1 MVTVNETSRV
11 GLGTQRRRAG
21 TSSATRSVSDR
32 SLAGQCLEPF
42 RRACAALVAGLA
54 LCCAGLVGMV
64 DAATMAEFALPAM
77 NSNPY
82 GVTTGPDGALW
93 FTEFSA
99 NKIGRITTAGVVT
112 EFALPVANRGP
123 LGITAG
129 PDGALWFTEWNG
141 DKIGRITTA
150 GVVTEFALPTAG
162 SSPGITAGPDGAL
175 WFTEFSAKKI
185 GRITTAGVVTEFALS
200 TSSHSPHGITAG
212 PDGALWFTEWN
223 GDKIGR
229 ITTAGVVTE
238 FALPT
243 ADSSPGI
250 TAGPD
255 GALWFTEFSANKIGR
270 ITTAGVVTEFALPTA
285 GRRPWGITAGPDG
298 ALWFAEHDSNKIGR
312 IVPDPVWSA
321 TVSLNGSALRTGQTL
336 TYQATLFPGTTPTS
350 VDIYLG
356 VLLPDGLTFLSFILD
371 PGGTVAFTVGPVPVP
386 YSTGVTLT
394 PLTVPFVYTFS
405 GSEPAGT
412 YFAYATLVAAGT
424 DPLQDANRLA
434 LGIQTFEFSP

>member
-54 LCCAGLVGMV
+54 LCCAGLVGMA

-112 EFALPVANRGP
+112 EFALP
-123 LGITAG
+123 
-129 PDGALWFTEWNG
+129 
-141 DKIGRITTA
+141 
-150 GVVTEFALPTAG
+150 TAG
-162 SSPGITAGPDGAL
+162 SSPEGIT
-175 WFTEFSAKKI
+175 T
-185 GRITTAGVVTEFALS
+185 
-200 TSSHSPHGITAG
+200 
-212 PDGALWFTEWN
+212 
-223 GDKIGR
+223 
-229 ITTAGVVTE
+229 
-238 FALPT
+238 
-243 ADSSPGI
+243 
-250 TAGPD
+250 
-255 GALWFTEFSANKIGR
+255 
-270 ITTAGVVTEFALPTA
+270 
-285 GRRPWGITAGPDG
+285 GPDG

-356 VLLPDGLTFLSFILD
+356 VLLPDGLTFLSFIPD